1 MIAVEFTG
9 VTRICEPSKY
19 RALDG
24 VSAKFEE
31 GLIHAVLGENGA
43 GKSTMMKI
51 LFGLVQASEGRVHLS
66 GKPANFSSPTDA
78 IRAGLGMV
86 QQHFT
91 LVETL
96 SVIDNIMLGHEAVD
110 FLGRL
115 RREKAIR
122 DLEALL
128 PSADLKL
135 NWYETVGNLSVGE
148 RQRVEILKL
157 IARRAEI
164 LVLDEP
170 TAVLSPSEIES
181 LFGILKQLKKQGR
194 TVFVITHKLSE
205 VFDHCDTWTVLRAGK
220 MVGSGM
226 IANSTRDEVVRA
238 MVGSDVAPL
247 SPRSASPKELQAEP
261 VVQISSLSSEFENSR
276 SLHQISLSIRS
287 GEILGIAGVDGS
299 GQSELVNCLLG
310 LKRFSGIVQV
320 LGRNIKGDSSEAVSA
335 KRIAELR
342 RNGLAIVA
350 EDRHHQGLWM
360 DESVTMNAS
369 IGYVENFWLEK
380 NEWHKRAKKFSET
393 YDVRAPALETSA
405 SSLSGGNQQ
414 KLIFAREM
422 LSRPLKFLV
431 AHQPTRGVDLAA
443 VRLIHEKIIQ
453 ARDQG
458 AAVLV
463 ISSELDEL
471 FALSDRL
478 LVMASGKITG
488 EFKRTF
494 GGGEVQGF
502 DRKAVGDSM
511 IIGRMVKTEPTV

>member
-1 MIAVEFTG
+1 VIAVEFTG

-115 RREKAIR
+115 KREKAIK
-122 DLEALL
+122 DLESLL
-128 PSADLKL
+128 PSSDLRL
-135 NWYETVGNLSVGE
+135 NWHETVGNLSVGE

-220 MVGSGM
+220 MVGAGL
-226 IANSTRDEVVRA
+226 IANSSRDEVVRA

-247 SPRSASPKELQAEP
+247 SPRSQESKKFQVEP
-261 VVQISSLSSEFENSR
+261 VVKVTDLSAEADSSR
-276 SLHQISLSIRS
+276 PLHQISLEVSS

-310 LKRFSGIVQV
+310 LQRFSGSIRV
-320 LGRNIKGDSSEAVSA
+320 LGQYVEGDSSEAQSA
-335 KRIAELR
+335 KRLAELR
-342 RNGLAIVA
+342 AGGLAIVS

-360 DESVTMNAS
+360 DQSVTMNTS
-369 IGYVENFWLEK
+369 IGYLDKFWLEES
-380 NEWHKRAKKFSET
+380 EWENRAKLFSKT
-393 YDVRAPALETSA
+393 YDVRAPELATPA
-405 SSLSGGNQQ
+405 SGLSGGNQQ

-422 LSRPLKFLV
+422 MSRPLKLLI

-458 AAVLV
+458 VAVLV

-478 LVMASGKITG
+478 LVMAAGKITG
-488 EFKRTF
+488 EFKRS
-494 GGGEVQGF
+494 GGKVESQGF
-502 DRKAVGDSM
+502 DRKAVGDAM
-511 IIGRMVKTEPTV
+511 IIGRTVKREPSA

>member
-1 MIAVEFTG
+1 VIAVEFSG

-24 VSAKFEE
+24 VSAKFED
-31 GLIHAVLGENGA
+31 GLIHAILGENGA

-51 LFGLVQASEGRVHLS
+51 LFGLVQASEGQVHLS
-66 GKPANFSSPTDA
+66 GKLANFSSPTDA

-96 SVIDNIMLGHEAVD
+96 SVIDNIMLGHEAIGL
-110 FLGRL
+110 FGRL
-115 RREKAIR
+115 KRENAIK
-122 DLEALL
+122 DLEGLL
-128 PSADLKL
+128 PSSELRL
-135 NWYETVGNLSVGE
+135 NWNDTVGNLSVGE

-220 MVGSGM
+220 MVGAGL
-226 IANSTRDEVVRA
+226 IKSTSRDEVVRA

-247 SPRSASPKELQAEP
+247 SPRSASAKSLQAEP
-261 VVQISSLSSEFENSR
+261 VVQVAKLSAEADSSR
-276 SLHQISLSIRS
+276 SLHQISFSVCS
-287 GEILGIAGVDGS
+287 GEILGLAGVDGS

-310 LKRFSGIVQV
+310 LQRFSGSVRV
-320 LGRNIKGDSSEAVSA
+320 LGQNVGGGSSAAVSA
-335 KRIAELR
+335 KRLADLR
-342 RNGLAIVA
+342 RDGLAIVS
-350 EDRHHQGLWM
+350 EDRHHQALWM
-360 DESVTMNAS
+360 DQSVTTNAS
-369 IGYVENFWLEK
+369 IGYLNEFWIDQAEWEN
-380 NEWHKRAKKFSET
+380 RANQFSKT
-393 YDVRAPALETSA
+393 YDVRAPEPSTPASA
-405 SSLSGGNQQ
+405 LSGGNQQ

-422 LSRPLKFLV
+422 MSRPLKLLI

-458 AAVLV
+458 VAVLL

-488 EFKRTF
+488 EYKRA
-494 GGGEVQGF
+494 GGEGETLAF
-502 DRKAVGDSM
+502 NRHAVGDSM
-511 IIGRMVKTEPTV
+511 IIGRVASRDTSA

>member
-9 VTRICEPSKY
+9 ITRICEPSKY
-19 RALDG
+19 RALDR

-31 GLIHAVLGENGA
+31 GLIHAILGENGA

-51 LFGLVQASEGRVHLS
+51 LFGLVHASEGGVYLA
-66 GKPANFSSPTDA
+66 GKPVHFSSPTDA

-110 FLGRL
+110 FIGRL
-115 RREKAIR
+115 KRKKAIK

-135 NWYETVGNLSVGE
+135 DWNEIVGNLSVGE

-157 IARRAEI
+157 IARKAEI

-170 TAVLSPSEIES
+170 TAVLSPREIES
-181 LFGILKQLKKQGR
+181 LFEVLKQLKRQGR

-220 MVGSGM
+220 MVGSGQ
-226 IANSTRDEVVRA
+226 IATTSREAVVRA

-247 SPRSASPKELQAEP
+247 SPRAATPKRTQVEP
-261 VVQISSLSSEFENSR
+261 VVMVDKLTVESESAR
-276 SLHQISLSIRS
+276 SLHQVSFSIQS

-310 LKRFSGIVQV
+310 LQRFSGVVRV
-320 LGRNIKGDSSEAVSA
+320 LDQAVAGTSSETESA
-335 KRIAELR
+335 NRLADLR
-342 RNGLAIVA
+342 QNGLAIIA

-360 DESVTMNAS
+360 DQSVTVNAS
-369 IGYVENFWLEK
+369 IGHLDQVWIDEKDWLE
-380 NEWHKRAKKFSET
+380 RAQRFSKV
-393 YDVRAPALETSA
+393 YDVRSPALATPA
-405 SSLSGGNQQ
+405 ASLSGGNQQ

-422 LSRPLKFLV
+422 LSRPLKLLI

-453 ARDQG
+453 ARDEG
-458 AAVLV
+458 VAVLV

-478 LVMASGKITG
+478 MVMASGRMTG
-488 EFKRTF
+488 EFSRI
-494 GGGEVQGF
+494 GGQEF
-502 DRKAVGDSM
+502 DRGAVGDAM
-511 IIGRMVKTEPTV
+511 IVGSRRAGEKR